1 MRQKIV
7 AGNWKMNKDA
17 AASQTLVDALLQR
30 KLPTDVRV
38 MIAPPMIFLDR
49 LAQQAQG
56 TVLGVVSQNM
66 HAAESGAYTGEVSAS
81 MLKSVGVNT
90 TLLGHSERRAY
101 FNETNSSLA
110 EKTAAA
116 SLAGIEMIFCFGEEL
131 ADRKSGQH
139 FDVVQAQLEKALFDV
154 DVLDWDKVILAY
166 EPVWAIG
173 TGETASPEQAQE
185 MHAFIRSLLAEKG
198 SEQIAAQ
205 TSILY
210 GGSVKPNNAEALFSQ
225 ADVDGGLIGGAALD
239 ADDFMEIVNAI

>member
-81 MLKSVGVNT
+81 MLKSIGVNT

>member
-30 KLPTDVRV
+30 KFPTDVRV

-81 MLKSVGVNT
+81 MLKSIGVNT

-154 DVLDWDKVILAY
+154 DALDWDKVILAY

-173 TGETASPEQAQE
+173 TGETASPKQVQE

>member
-7 AGNWKMNKDA
+7 AGNWKMNKEA

-81 MLKSVGVNT
+81 MLKSIGVNT

-185 MHAFIRSLLAEKG
+185 MHAFIRSLLAKKG